1 MMLQNQLSQL
11 LLLSQNILK
20 WDHPKKK
27 NNSSEKMLLP
37 KEVYVNYTIQSKM
50 VSSPTGTIWRK
61 YGIIVISMNSESNQK
76 TMPLCLLKPQEIHL
90 KTEKECVKFSSKT
103 FKFHNSTFLS
113 KLFSHFTLPV
123 ELLVA
128 LLMLEMVL
136 PIPFQ
141 YSKDILYLI
150 VSKEMILPVDN

>member
-1 MMLQNQLSQL
+1 MLQNQLSQL

-20 WDHPKKK
+20 WDHPKKR

-37 KEVYVNYTIQSKM
+37 KEVYVNFIIQSKM
-50 VSSPTGTIWRK
+50 VSLPTGTIWRK
-61 YGIIVISMNSESNQK
+61 FGIIVISTNSESNQK
-76 TMPLCLLKPQEIHL
+76 ITPLCLQKLHVIHL

-113 KLFSHFTLPV
+113 KLFFHFTLPV

-136 PIPFQ
+136 PILFQ
-141 YSKDILYLI
+141 YSKDILYHI